1 MAFNVV
7 FLSLFAMLPAPMVYG
22 AIIDGTCVLWQ
33 RECGET
39 TNCLLYDTV
48 KLRRTLMLT
57 TAFIMLVGVV
67 FDIGVWCVREMLQI
81 LNIFNADNGCKT
93 YSRYHS
99 KDLVIF
105 NPEQKKNKEEAKR
118 REELMAMAADGE
130 GGGGGGGD
138 FDDDSDELRAGE
150 LERAGEKFA
159 TSVSLSRD
167 GLFKNGIALGSS

>member
-1 MAFNVV
+1 MRDKSLSMAFNVV

-67 FDIGVWCVREMLQI
+67 FDIGVWCVGKTLHIFKLQ
-81 LNIFNADNGCKT
+81 
-93 YSRYHS
+93 
-99 KDLVIF
+99 
-105 NPEQKKNKEEAKR
+105 KR
-118 REELMAMAADGE
+118 Q
-130 GGGGGGGD
+130 
-138 FDDDSDELRAGE
+138 
-150 LERAGEKFA
+150 
-159 TSVSLSRD
+159 
-167 GLFKNGIALGSS
+167 